1 MPSLVRLLLDE
12 NLSWRIARGL
22 RRAGYDVTTV
32 AGAGLASLSDAVVFA
47 YARSQGLTI
56 VTRDNDFSQ
65 RFRPPHHG
73 VVLVHISNTA
83 SNQQVLDCLIAYLPV
98 VLQQPLV
105 DALVEIH
112 CP

>member
-1 MPSLVRLLLDE
+1 MPSLSRLLLDE

-22 RRAGYDVTTV
+22 RSAGYDVTTV
-32 AGAGLASLSDAVVFA
+32 AAAGLTSLSDAVVFA

-65 RFRPPHHG
+65 RFGPPHNGILLIHAPG
-73 VVLVHISNTA
+73 QA
-83 SNQQVLDCLIAYLPV
+83 SNQHLLDCLSAHLPA
-98 VLQQPLV
+98 VLQQPLAN
-105 DALVEIH
+105 ALIAIQ